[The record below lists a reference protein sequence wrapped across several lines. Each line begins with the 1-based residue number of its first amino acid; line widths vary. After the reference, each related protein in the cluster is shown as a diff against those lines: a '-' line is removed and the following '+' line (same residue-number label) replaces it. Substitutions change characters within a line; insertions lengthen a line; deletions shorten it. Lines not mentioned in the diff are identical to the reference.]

1 MRLIIRG
8 VFWFGFYVLMIL
20 FPLAVGA
27 VLINPADSPYFLINL
42 AAAFGYIGLAL
53 MTVELALVSRS
64 DGAASAFGEDALLQ
78 FHREIGISAL
88 VLVTLHPILLIASS
102 VYSAN
107 ILVPWGGTPWPIV
120 MGIAAFVA
128 VLLVVGL
135 SLMRRRLGTPYE
147 LWQGTH
153 GILSITLI
161 VISGIHIYSVGR
173 FSTIPAMQV
182 LWVVYIATFVGMFL
196 RYRLVRPW
204 KLQQRPWEVVENR
217 PELGNSYTVRLR
229 PVGHYGFTFEPGQF
243 GWVGFGRSAYAM
255 TMHPIS
261 LSSNGD
267 IPMDNGEIAFT
278 IKELGDWSSQV
289 VPNVKPGDRAWVD
302 GPHGVFSMDRE
313 EGAGY
318 ALIGGGVGI
327 TPLHAMLLAMEERGD
342 VRPVV
347 VFYGANDEGDLTF
360 NDELID
366 LEARM
371 PTLTIVRVLATPSDA
386 WTGERG
392 FISADVLRRYLPGK
406 LSAHFQ
412 YFICGPTPLM
422 DAMEKALPEIG
433 VPVDRIHTERFDM
446 V

>member
-1 MRLIIRG
+1 VRLIIRG

-20 FPLAVGA
+20 FPLLVGA
-27 VLINPADSPYFLINL
+27 VLINPADSPFFLVNL

-64 DGAASAFGEDALLQ
+64 DGAAGAFGEDALLQ
-78 FHREIGISAL
+78 FHREIGISAFVL
-88 VLVTLHPILLIASS
+88 VLMHPILLIASA
-102 VYSAN
+102 VYKLN
-107 ILVPWGGTPWPIV
+107 ILVPWGGTPWPV
-120 MGIAAFVA
+120 SLGIAAFVA
-128 VLLVVGL
+128 ALLVVGL

-147 LWQGTH
+147 IWQASH
-153 GILSITLI
+153 GAFSMTLI
-161 VISGIHIYSVGR
+161 VLAGAHIYAVGR
-173 FSTIPAMQV
+173 FSTLPVMRV

-196 RYRLVRPW
+196 RYRLIRPMRL
-204 KLQQRPWEVVENR
+204 KKQPWEVVENR
-217 PELGNSYTVRLR
+217 LELGNSYTVRLR

-243 GWVGFGRSAYAM
+243 AWLGFDRSPFAL

-278 IKELGDWSSQV
+278 IKDLGDWSGEV

-360 NDELID
+360 NDEFHDI
-366 LEARM
+366 ERRM
-371 PTLTIVRVLATPSDA
+371 STLTVVRVLAAPSDE

-392 FISADVLRRYLPGK
+392 FINVDVLRRYLPEK
-406 LSAHFQ
+406 LLAHFQ

-422 DAMEKALPEIG
+422 DAMENALPEIG